1 MMAVGKKAQ
10 SWLHELV
17 RRHLEHVPTIRCH
30 THQVSS
36 ILNSIQRNLK
46 PKCLPAVNDVNTQ
59 PHGAIF
65 DLNNLLINSTTAA
78 ASTAIAAVAK

>member
-1 MMAVGKKAQ
+1 
-10 SWLHELV
+10 
-17 RRHLEHVPTIRCH
+17 
-30 THQVSS
+30 
-36 ILNSIQRNLK
+36 
-46 PKCLPAVNDVNTQ
+46 LPAVNDVNTQ